1 MLFAF
6 ILASMQMHTEKKKSQ
21 HPSKDRDYTHS
32 NLGFLFLLED
42 LLSLGA
48 VLHAEGS
55 VF

>member
-6 ILASMQMHTEKKKSQ
+6 ILDSMQMYTEKKESQ
-21 HPSKDRDYTHS
+21 HPSKDSDYTHS

-48 VLHAEGS
+48 VLHAEES